1 MGGPSVVGLTVGA
14 CLQLQGVPVF
24 PWQQAQPPYG
34 EGLNCSSVPRSKP
47 PALWGPRR
55 PRPGRPC
62 SLRSRSRR
70 RAGSQ
75 DGLSSPACLLSS
87 PNPHTFSKEEEGR
100 EKKDASFCKMM
111 SRE

>member
-14 CLQLQGVPVF
+14 WLQLQGVPVF

-55 PRPGRPC
+55 PPAGKALLSAVTVTAQSGEPGRPV
-62 SLRSRSRR
+62 LSRVS
-70 RAGSQ
+70 ALQSQ
-75 DGLSSPACLLSS
+75 SA
-87 PNPHTFSKEEEGR
+87 HIF
-100 EKKDASFCKMM
+100 
-111 SRE
+111 